1 MFIEAKKKKFIPRMK
16 RKEKFIIIHTLQT
29 NFKQNIE
36 HQIHFHQLFFRY

>member
-29 NFKQNIE
+29 NFKQNAGFTNAPLT
-36 HQIHFHQLFFRY
+36 HTLL